1 MIGSQD
7 LLIGLAIVLVLFGA
21 KRLPELA
28 ASLGKSLKEF
38 KKATESGAG
47 AEPTS
52 AAPAPSPATASR
64 TCGFCQSPLQTDWA
78 HCPKCGASTAQE
90 TPRTTGT

>member
-28 ASLGKSLKEF
+28 SSLGKSMREF
-38 KKATESGAG
+38 KKATTEADSHLTPSS
-47 AEPTS
+47 PTT
-52 AAPAPSPATASR
+52 PTR
-64 TCGFCQSPLQTDWA
+64 TCASCKTALEPDWT
-78 HCPKCGASTAQE
+78 HCPRCGMASTPPSSATSQ
-90 TPRTTGT
+90 P